1 MSITDEELEALE
13 RLYAAA
19 TQSAWEVDGVLDG
32 PCQIL
37 AGGAILADL
46 SDEVRDDDEQL
57 LARNM
62 NDAEF
67 IVALR
72 NQFPALLARL
82 QEAEKALEARRVRE
96 RWSPKKG
103 DGVRATR
110 NLDFDRVKVY
120 AGSSGVVVKANAQG
134 VAVRV
139 QAVNLQ
145 PYVIAMDL
153 PSFYEAWEFVLV
165 GVSRFARDPLL

>member
-1 MSITDEELEALE
+1 MNLTNEELEELE

-19 TQSAWEVDGVLDG
+19 TQSTWEVEVPAG

-37 AGGAILADL
+37 AGGSILADL
-46 SDEVRDDDEQL
+46 SDEVRDDEEQL
-57 LARNM
+57 LSRNR
-62 NDAEF
+62 NDAEL

-72 NQFPALLARL
+72 NHFPALLARL
-82 QEAEKALEARRVRE
+82 REAEKALEDRRVRE

-103 DGVRATR
+103 DCVRATR
-110 NLDFDRVKVY
+110 NLDLDRIKVY
-120 AGSSGVVVKANAQG
+120 CGSSGVIVKANARG

-153 PSFYEAWEFVLV
+153 PSFYNAWEFVLV
-165 GVSRFARDPLL
+165 GESRFARDPLL